1 MIKKEVLE
9 SQVKAL
15 KRENS
20 LLRFALDQIHEGIII
35 TDRDD
40 RIVLYNVCAEETEG
54 MSRRDMLGRKEEE
67 AYGFIPGYDFDQLFT
82 KKVKAEGKPMLNVYH
97 EYSLPHGNKTAIIF
111 DVRPYYEDHEVAAVC
126 TIGRNVNQI
135 KDFIVDTLETNQ
147 KNSDAAKNTN
157 GAKYYFDDIIGES
170 APMKELIGKAKQFAK
185 RESPILL
192 YGETGTGK
200 ELMASSIHNRSL
212 FAAGPFVAV
221 NCAAIPETLLE
232 SILFGVSKGSY
243 TGAVEGPGLF
253 EQANGGTLFLD
264 EINSM
269 PLSLQPKLLRAIQE
283 KSVRRVGGNQEIPI
297 HCRIISAVN
306 QDPRTV
312 LGTGVIRDDL
322 FFRLATIE
330 LKIPPLRERKE
341 DIEYLVWTFIRKYN
355 IKFGLFVEEISPE
368 LMDILNRYD
377 WPGNIRELENMVE
390 SSLNL
395 VTPRE
400 RTLKAR
406 HLSDYF
412 SERFARI
419 HRGQPFASREQLQ
432 QQLQNYEKS
441 LYEKVLK
448 DHAYNIPAIAK
459 EFGVS
464 RQSVYGHLRKL
475 GIDITRK
482 DL

>member
-9 SQVKAL
+9 SRIKAL
-15 KRENS
+15 EKENR

-40 RIVLYNVCAEETEG
+40 RIVVYNVSAEETEG
-54 MSRRDMLGRKEEE
+54 MSRRDMLGKKEEE
-67 AYGFIPGYDFDQLFT
+67 AYGFITGYDFDQLFT

-111 DVRPYYEDHEVAAVC
+111 DVRPYYENHEVAAVC

-147 KNSDAAKNTN
+147 KNSAALKNAN

-200 ELMASSIHNRSL
+200 ELMASSIHNHSL

-221 NCAAIPETLLE
+221 NCAAIPENLLE

-253 EQANGGTLFLD
+253 EQAQVGTLFLD

-283 KSVRRVGGNQEIPI
+283 KSVRRVGGDREIPI

-306 QDPRTV
+306 QDPRMV

-355 IKFGLFVEEISPE
+355 IKFGLFVEGISPE
-368 LMDILNRYD
+368 LMAILNRYD

-400 RTLKAR
+400 RILTTR

-412 SERFARI
+412 SEKFARI
-419 HRGQPFASREQLQ
+419 DREQPFASRDQLRH
-432 QQLQNYEKS
+432 QLQNYEKS
-441 LYEKVLK
+441 LYEKLLK
-448 DHAYNIPAIAK
+448 EHAYNIPDIAK

>member
-9 SQVKAL
+9 SQIKAL
-15 KRENS
+15 EEENR

-35 TDRDD
+35 TDQDD
-40 RIVLYNVCAEETEG
+40 YIVLYNASAEETEG
-54 MSRRDMLGRKEEE
+54 LSRKDMLGKKEED
-67 AYGFIPGYDFDQLFT
+67 AYRFINGYNFDQLFT
-82 KKVKAEGKPMLNVYH
+82 KKVKSCGKAMVNVYH

-111 DVRPYYEDHEVAAVC
+111 DVRPYCVSGKVTAVC
-126 TIGRNVNQI
+126 TIGRNINQI
-135 KDFIVDTLETNQ
+135 KDFIIDTLETNQ
-147 KNSDAAKNTN
+147 KNNSMLKCAT
-157 GAKYYFDDIIGES
+157 GAKYYFQDIIGES
-170 APMKELIGKAKQFAK
+170 APMKELITKAKQFAK
-185 RESPILL
+185 RESPILI

-200 ELMASSIHNRSL
+200 ELMASSIHNHSI
-212 FAAGPFVAV
+212 FATGPFVAV
-221 NCAAIPETLLE
+221 NCAAIPDTLLE
-232 SILFGVSKGSY
+232 TILFGVNKGSY
-243 TGAVEGPGLF
+243 TGAIEGPGLF

-283 KSVRRVGGNQEIPI
+283 KSVRRVGGDREIPTN
-297 HCRIISAVN
+297 CRIISAVN
-306 QDPRTV
+306 KDPRMV

-322 FFRLATIE
+322 FFRLATVE

-355 IKFGLFVEEISPE
+355 IKFGLFVEAIAPD
-368 LMDILNRYD
+368 LMDILQQYD

-400 RTLKAR
+400 RILQTR

-412 SERFARI
+412 SGKFSHINRK
-419 HRGQPFASREQLQ
+419 QPFSSRDQFQ
-432 QQLQNYEKS
+432 QQLQSYEKS

-448 DHAYNIPAIAK
+448 EHAYNIPAIAK
-459 EFGVS
+459 EFGVT
-464 RQSVYGHLRKL
+464 RQSIYGHLRKL

-482 DL
+482 DF